1 MDVLKDLI
9 QLVHH
14 QTQDLDVDN
23 NLEDEFKALKHRK
36 YSLRLI
42 QLLINN
48 VYNLNYNV
56 IYKCGVCNLEL
67 YNVTFMSILLVINF

>member
-48 VYNLNYNV
+48 VLCQLIIFYVNYRDD
-56 IYKCGVCNLEL
+56 
-67 YNVTFMSILLVINF
+67 

>member
-9 QLVHH
+9 ELVHH

-48 VYNLNYNV
+48 VLCQLIIFYVNYRDD
-56 IYKCGVCNLEL
+56 
-67 YNVTFMSILLVINF
+67 

>member
-14 QTQDLDVDN
+14 QTQALDVDS

-36 YSLRLI
+36 YSL
-42 QLLINN
+42 
-48 VYNLNYNV
+48 
-56 IYKCGVCNLEL
+56 
-67 YNVTFMSILLVINF
+67 